1 MKKRNLVTLFIG
13 FLLFGMVSCEYVTIT
28 PNDPIVV
35 PAGVLFSTQI
45 QPIFT
50 GAKCTDCHSASNK
63 PEFAVGKAWES
74 LTSGNF
80 VNTTAPATSLL
91 YVQITT
97 KDSHKNLL
105 TLDQKALILKW
116 IEEGAKNN

>member
-1 MKKRNLVTLFIG
+1 MKIKQLVTLVIG
-13 FLLFGMVSCEYVTIT
+13 VLLVGMVSCEYVTIE

-35 PAGVLFSTQI
+35 PPGVFFSTQI

-50 GAKCTDCHSASNK
+50 GAKCSDCHSSSNE
-63 PEFAVGKAWES
+63 PEFAAGKTWSS
-74 LTSGNF
+74 LTTGNF
-80 VNTTAPATSLL
+80 INTTSPQESVL
-91 YVQITT
+91 YTQLTT

-105 TLDQKALILKW
+105 TIAQKALILKW

>member
-1 MKKRNLVTLFIG
+1 MKKKQLATLILG
-13 FLLFGMVSCEYVTIT
+13 ILIVGLVSCEYVTIT

-50 GAKCTDCHSASNK
+50 AANCASCHPALHQ
-63 PEFAVGKAWES
+63 PDFGVGKTWSS
-74 LTSGNF
+74 LTTGGF
-80 VNTTAPATSLL
+80 ITTEAPAESLL
-91 YVQITT
+91 YVQVTA
-97 KDSHKNLL
+97 KDTHKNLL
-105 TLDQKALILKW
+105 NAEQKALILKW